1 MKFQLFCIGLLCLIF
16 SCGEKTL
23 KPDESR
29 EFEFVKVDSLVMDI
43 LETVRILDYH
53 HEKELYLIVKQASM
67 EGHYMLIDKKGEI
80 VSENKLSEGPDAFGM
95 VLLRAGFVGDEIMFV
110 SDGKVF
116 VYDLDFK
123 QLRKYP
129 FEQNPR
135 VKLVHFT
142 LDNLSTFKSS
152 NGELSVIANLNDGY
166 LQPYPLD
173 YYDTLN
179 IVHLLDART
188 GTVSKG
194 GKLNENG
201 KFRSSR
207 FYPFMDKPVYFSDN
221 QSTYISTILYGDT
234 TLYQLDPNQNFK
246 VANQIHLK
254 RIQPDLIKDIP
265 MSNASFTTVKEYR
278 SENVILGGAFD
289 EMMGNGNELLVGYR
303 TGVDPNLVFENQTPE
318 QSKIMNASKKRFY
331 YFVKNGRQLGVP
343 ILWDLPGSLKLN
355 VGPNLYLQYGD
366 QAELHEF
373 EKEYQCYYI
382 YELREKEII

>member
-1 MKFQLFCIGLLCLIF
+1 MRFQLLSISLLCLIF
-16 SCGEKTL
+16 SCGEKAV
-23 KPDESR
+23 KSNENR
-29 EFEFVKVDSLVMDI
+29 EFELVKVDSLVMDI
-43 LETVRILDYH
+43 LEPVHILDYH
-53 HEKELYLIVKQASM
+53 HDKEIYLIVKQASM
-67 EGHYMLIDKKGEI
+67 EGHYMVIDKSGTI
-80 VSENKLSEGPDAFGM
+80 LAENQLSEGPDAFGM

-152 NGELSVIANLNDGY
+152 NGELSSIANLNDGY
-166 LQPYPLD
+166 LQPYPVD

-179 IVHLLDART
+179 MVHLLDVQT
-188 GTVSKG
+188 GASSKG
-194 GKLNENG
+194 GKLDENG
-201 KFRSSR
+201 KFRSGR
-207 FYPFMDKPVYFSDN
+207 FFPFMDKPVYFSDH

-246 VANQIHLK
+246 VVNQIHLD
-254 RIQPDLIKDIP
+254 RPQPDLIKDIP
-265 MSNASFTTVKEYR
+265 MADASFTTVKEYR
-278 SENVILGGAFD
+278 SENVMLGGMFN
-289 EMMGNGNELLVGYR
+289 EMMGNEDEVLIGYR
-303 TGVDPNLVFENQTPE
+303 TGADPNLVFENQTPE
-318 QSKIMNASKKRFY
+318 QRNAMDASKKRLY
-331 YFVKNGRQLGVP
+331 YYIKNGQQLGAP

-355 VGPNLYLQYGD
+355 VGANRYLQYGD

-373 EKEYQCYYI
+373 EKDYQCYYI
-382 YELREKEII
+382 YELREKG

>member
-1 MKFQLFCIGLLCLIF
+1 M
-16 SCGEKTL
+16 
-23 KPDESR
+23 
-29 EFEFVKVDSLVMDI
+29 
-43 LETVRILDYH
+43 
-53 HEKELYLIVKQASM
+53 
-67 EGHYMLIDKKGEI
+67 
-80 VSENKLSEGPDAFGM
+80 
-95 VLLRAGFVGDEIMFV
+95 
-110 SDGKVF
+110 
-116 VYDLDFK
+116 
-123 QLRKYP
+123 
-129 FEQNPR
+129 
-135 VKLVHFT
+135 
-142 LDNLSTFKSS
+142 
-152 NGELSVIANLNDGY
+152 
-166 LQPYPLD
+166 
-173 YYDTLN
+173 
-179 IVHLLDART
+179 LDART